1 MESHLYDRKL
11 LTVED
16 VQQVLSIGRTKV
28 FTLIASGELKSI
40 RIGSS
45 RRITADALGEFI
57 NRLVKESESVS
68 NDETELVSDSS

>member
-16 VQQVLSIGRTKV
+16 VQQVLSIGRTKA

-68 NDETELVSDSS
+68 NDETERVSDSS

>member
-45 RRITADALGEFI
+45 RRITSDALGEFI

-68 NDETELVSDSS
+68 NDETERVSDSS

>member
-11 LTVED
+11 LTIED

-45 RRITADALGEFI
+45 RRITSDALGEFI

-68 NDETELVSDSS
+68 NDETERVSDSS

>member
-68 NDETELVSDSS
+68 NDETERVSDSS

>member
-68 NDETELVSDSS
+68 NDETERVSDS